1 MSNGLPSLFIGS
13 STEGLDIAYSVQ
25 ENLDME
31 AEPTVWKQGIFQ
43 PSGNILAELLVES
56 PAARLRRYEARWN
69 DAELT
74 TARRLVREQGVPMS
88 RYELEAADA
97 PAWAAFRKIY
107 GFLDAM
113 SDAVLAGDLDE
124 ADTRA
129 AFGQAVVSV
138 WKHAATA
145 FAMPNHVAD
154 TWETPPAI
162 ARVANRWGAS

>member
-1 MSNGLPSLFIGS
+1 MRNAREITTL
-13 STEGLDIAYSVQ
+13 V
-25 ENLDME
+25 
-31 AEPTVWKQGIFQ
+31 QGITAVA
-43 PSGNILAELLVES
+43 PGLVES

-107 GFLDAM
+107 GFLDAV

-138 WKHAATA
+138 WKHAA
-145 FAMPNHVAD
+145 MPNHVAD

-162 ARVANRWGAS
+162 AQVANRWGAS